1 MYNLYS
7 YVIMMM
13 NICLDNSE
21 WLMEGESC
29 RYFLAS
35 AHFKSVLI
43 TALNAFPGTN
53 ILMKTIKRNKN
64 KPGLYS

>member
-1 MYNLYS
+1 M
-7 YVIMMM
+7 IM

-21 WLMEGESC
+21 LLMEVESC
-29 RYFLAS
+29 RYFLAA